1 MDIENSI
8 EIKNNV
14 NNDLNLENK
23 QNVFLSSMLGKAIN
37 TGIDIGLRTILPD
50 FLEEQVID
58 IKDNFMNYGLKE
70 GIRKTI
76 DDTINIG
83 KSAIG
88 IITGN
93 FENVE
98 QMQTAVKS
106 GGIIDSVSEIID
118 VTLDKMI
125 QNRKVDN
132 NIAKIIKQGKNTLLN
147 NVESNI
153 EKSFTKQINGVEKLE
168 KYISSWKQYYNQ
180 QDFNGMEK
188 EHKKIKRELS
198 NIVPLENTIK
208 EARSVENLHTLIKN
222 NGKNFNL
229 SDTEKELIEK
239 FK

>member
-37 TGIDIGLRTILPD
+37 SRINIKLRTISPD

-58 IKDNFMNYGLKE
+58 IKDNFMNYGFKE

-147 NVESNI
+147 SVESNI

-168 KYISSWKQYYNQ
+168 NYISSWKQYYNQ

-222 NGKNFNL
+222 NGKNFDL

>member
-1 MDIENSI
+1 MDIEKSI

-153 EKSFTKQINGVEKLE
+153 EKSFTRQINGVEKLE

-222 NGKNFNL
+222 NGKNFDL
-229 SDTEKELIEK
+229 SETEKELIEK

>member
-118 VTLDKMI
+118 ATLDKMI

-147 NVESNI
+147 SVESNI

-168 KYISSWKQYYNQ
+168 NYISSWKQYYNQ

-222 NGKNFNL
+222 NGKNFDL

>member
-1 MDIENSI
+1 MEIENSI

-118 VTLDKMI
+118 ATLDKMI

-147 NVESNI
+147 SVESNI

-168 KYISSWKQYYNQ
+168 NYISSWKQYYNQ

-188 EHKKIKRELS
+188 EYKKIKRELS

-222 NGKNFNL
+222 NGKNFDL